1 MRLAEP
7 TAPGREPTA
16 TGPGPRRRQV
26 SLAGWGGGDRVPA
39 EVVTP
44 AGVEDL
50 RAALAGAS
58 RGVPA
63 ARRGAIPRG
72 MGRSYGDAAQLRDGL
87 VLDATGL
94 RGFELDPASGTV
106 TAGAGVTLGELLG
119 VLPASG
125 WVVPVLPGTQHVSVG
140 GAIASD
146 IHGKN
151 HGAAGTFGR
160 HVEALGLLT
169 ADGELRE
176 LSPQNEGELFAA
188 TLGGM
193 GLTGTIVW
201 ARIKL
206 AELPSTALSVDTDRV
221 GRLDDALA
229 ALEAPGG
236 THRVAWL
243 DLLSP
248 RPVRGVITRAEPL
261 AEPAPGSVDARCT
274 VPARLTV
281 PRGWPGGI
289 LRPGIVRA
297 YNDYRYR
304 TSPRQEV
311 GRVEAF
317 GPHMFPLDV
326 LDRWPRLYGRA
337 GFVQYQLA
345 VPRGS
350 EPALEAVIERLRRST
365 VPCYLAVLKDFGA
378 ANEAPLSFPIEGWT
392 LTLDLPRS
400 APGLEPL
407 MSRFDQLVAEAGGRV
422 YLAKDARL
430 RPEMLEAMY
439 PRLQEWRA
447 ARDAADPERVWRS
460 DLGLRTG
467 LIGAER

>member
-1 MRLAEP
+1 MQPAEAFA
-7 TAPGREPTA
+7 TRRESPVKA
-16 TGPGPRRRQV
+16 AAPRRRQAL
-26 SLAGWGGGDRVPA
+26 LAGWGGGDRVSA

-50 RAALAGAS
+50 RAALAGSRSGVIS
-58 RGVPA
+58 RGL
-63 ARRGAIPRG
+63 
-72 MGRSYGDAAQLRDGL
+72 GRSYGDAAQLRSGL
-87 VLDATGL
+87 VLDMTGL
-94 RGFELDPASGTV
+94 RGFELDAGAGTV
-106 TAGAGVTLGELLG
+106 TAGAGVTLGELLAG
-119 VLPASG
+119 LAEAGWVLP
-125 WVVPVLPGTQHVSVG
+125 VVPGTQHVSVG

-151 HGAAGTFGR
+151 HAAVGTFGR

-176 LSPQNEGELFAA
+176 LTPKSQGALFAA
-188 TLGGM
+188 TVGGM
-193 GLTGTIVW
+193 GLTGVIVW
-201 ARIKL
+201 ARIRL
-206 AELPSTALSVDTDRV
+206 AALRSPSLSVDTDRV
-221 GRLDDALA
+221 DRLDDALA

-236 THRVAWL
+236 TYRVAWL
-243 DLLSP
+243 DLLGP
-248 RPVRGVITRAEPL
+248 RTVRGVVTRAEQL
-261 AEPAPGSVDARCT
+261 LEPPATPGARCT
-274 VPARLTV
+274 VPARLTI

-304 TSPRQEV
+304 RSPLREV

-345 VPRGS
+345 LPRGG

-378 ANEAPLSFPIEGWT
+378 ASEAPLSFPIEGWT
-392 LTLDLPRS
+392 LTMDLPRS
-400 APGLEPL
+400 APGLEAL
-407 MSRFDQLVAEAGGRV
+407 MSGFDQLVAEAGGRV
-422 YLAKDARL
+422 YLAKDDRL
-430 RPEMLEAMY
+430 RAEMMEAMY
-439 PRLQEWRA
+439 PRLGEWRA

-467 LIGAER
+467 LIGPER